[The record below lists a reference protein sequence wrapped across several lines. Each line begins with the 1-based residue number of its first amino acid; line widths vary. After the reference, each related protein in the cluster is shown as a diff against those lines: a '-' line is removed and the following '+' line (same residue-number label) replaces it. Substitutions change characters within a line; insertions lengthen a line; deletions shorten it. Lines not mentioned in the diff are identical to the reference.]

1 VEFYS
6 ANKKNEIMLF
16 AGEWTELEPIMLSE
30 ISQSHI
36 CASGGRIKTR
46 P

>member
-1 VEFYS
+1 MWYEYALEYYS

-16 AGEWTELEPIMLSE
+16 AATWMPQEIVTQSE
-30 ISQSHI
+30 VN
-36 CASGGRIKTR
+36 